1 MIIDAL
7 LYHDVLGPG
16 DGASGFTGGH
26 ADIYKLATDDFA
38 AHLDAIEAAGS
49 AIAVIPDAPTTATT
63 ARRVVLTFDDGG
75 SSARERIATM
85 LAARGWH
92 GQFFITTSR
101 LNTPGFLSDAG
112 VRELAAAGHVVGS
125 HSHTHPRR
133 IWACTPGELDDE
145 WTRSRDILEQV
156 LDRPVHTAS
165 VPGGYYASRVAAGA
179 ARAGLRVLFTS
190 EPRSRAWAE
199 AGCLC
204 IGRYSL
210 MRNSPAVLAGAFAAG
225 ERWPRLRQRAL
236 WESKKV
242 AKRLLGDA
250 WPALRRR
257 VFGAEAPG

>member
-26 ADIYKLATDDFA
+26 AEIYKLAMRDFA
-38 AHLDAIEAAGS
+38 AHLDAIEASGAG
-49 AIAVIPDAPTTATT
+49 IDVIPDTPGVATT

-75 SSARERIATM
+75 NSARERIATM
-85 LAARGWH
+85 LEARGWR

-112 VRELAAAGHVVGS
+112 VRELSAAGHVVGS
-125 HSHTHPRR
+125 HSHSHPRR
-133 IWACTPGELDDE
+133 IWACTDGELDDE
-145 WTRSRDILEQV
+145 WSRSKDILEEV
-156 LDRPVHTAS
+156 LGRPVHSAS
-165 VPGGYYASRVAAGA
+165 VPGGYYDSRVAAGA

-190 EPRSRAWAE
+190 EPRSRPWTD
-199 AGCLC
+199 AGCVA

-210 MRNSPAVLAGAFAAG
+210 MRNSPATLAAALCAG

-257 VFGAEAPG
+257 VFGAEAPR